1 MSKKND
7 LEHTS
12 TTLGS
17 QNMKSSQRMVSVVEP
32 YELPEGWTWCRL
44 GDFINIFRGV
54 SYKKNDA
61 HNEKQENDCLII
73 RGGNIDEGCIN
84 LNSDN
89 VFVNKSLVSENQ
101 IIKKNDVII
110 VTSTGSIKVIGRAGV
125 SASDYEDVAFGAFLT
140 LARPNEKANKS
151 FVNQYFQSSLY
162 RERIRQLASGVNINN
177 IRIEY
182 ITESP
187 FPLPP
192 TFAEQQRIV
201 NRIESMFAKLDEA
214 KEKAQNVVDGF
225 ETRKVAILH
234 KAFTGELTTKWR
246 KENGIEKNKELDFIY
261 NFAQTLSKKDM
272 TNITDFQK
280 QAYDYV
286 LSDGA
291 VWKKCCIGAIGVI
304 TNGSTP
310 SRKEASFWNGNIPWV
325 SSGEVANNIIEST
338 NEMISEEGF
347 NNSSVKKLPIGTV
360 LIAMI
365 GEGKTRGQTSVLNI
379 EATTNQNIAAII
391 INHGHVESKFLWYWL
406 QKEYKN
412 NRTAGNGSGPQALNC
427 QKVRE
432 LPFILPTLP
441 EQVEIVRILDIII
454 EKENKAKQAAEAVLE
469 QIDLLKK
476 SILARAFRGEL

>member
-12 TTLGS
+12 TMLGS
-17 QNMKSSQRMVSVVEP
+17 QNMKSSQRMVSVVES
-32 YELPEGWTWCRL
+32 YELPEGWKWCRL
-44 GDFINIFRGV
+44 GDVCRTFSDGDWIESKDQSTEGIR
-54 SYKKNDA
+54 
-61 HNEKQENDCLII
+61 LIQT
-73 RGGNIDEGCIN
+73 GNIGKGTFRDKDDKCRYI
-84 LNSDN
+84 
-89 VFVNKSLVSENQ
+89 SENTFERLNCTE
-101 IIKKNDVII
+101 IFAGDILISRLPEPV
-110 VTSTGSIKVIGRAGV
+110 GRACIIPQLKDRMITAV
-125 SASDYEDVAFGAFLT
+125 DCAIVRLFEGAV
-140 LARPNEKANKS
+140 EKKW
-151 FVNQYFQSSLY
+151 FCFYTQSHVYDGLVKTSCTGTTRL
-162 RERIRQLASGVNINN
+162 RISRKNLGEI
-177 IRIEY
+177 
-182 ITESP
+182 P

-192 TFAEQQRIV
+192 TLAEQQRIV
-201 NRIESMFAKLDEA
+201 KRIESMFAKLDEA

-225 ETRKVAILH
+225 ETRKAAILH
-234 KAFTGELTTKWR
+234 KAFTGELTAKWR

-325 SSGEVANNIIEST
+325 SSGEVANNTIEST

-441 EQVEIVRILDIII
+441 EQVEIIRILDIII